1 MARTIT
7 ALFDTRADADAGA
20 ERLRQAGVNSVNVHD
35 QTSHSASGHSA
46 SGFSETA
53 SADTAPADTR
63 SSDTTGSATADST
76 TSKDRGL
83 WAAIKNAVLPDEDR
97 HTYEEG
103 LRRGGF
109 LLTADVEDDATP
121 AAVRALEDANSV
133 DLDARTQEW
142 RAAGWNDQP
151 GSSDLDDDTIYAGR
165 DDVYSGSRFRSYG
178 YPIDRS

>member
-20 ERLRQAGVNSVNVHD
+20 ARLRQAGVDSVSIHD
-35 QTSHSASGHSA
+35 QPSHGATATGAADNGTSG
-46 SGFSETA
+46 GSEF
-53 SADTAPADTR
+53 
-63 SSDTTGSATADST
+63 ADST

-83 WAAIKNAVLPDEDR
+83 WAAIKNAVLPNEDR
-97 HTYEEG
+97 HAYEEG

-109 LLTADVEDDATP
+109 LLTADVEDDVTP

-142 RAAGWNDQP
+142 RATGWSDQS
-151 GSSDLDDDTIYAGR
+151 GTGELDDDTTYAGR
-165 DDVYSGSRFRSYG
+165 EQAYSGSRFRSYG
-178 YPIDRS
+178 YPVDRS